1 MNLVVAM
8 KQIPDLQQ
16 IRFSN
21 RRPVLADVPKSFGNI
36 DKNALE
42 AAVLIKESYGDGKVT
57 VLSAGNE
64 ELEDTIKEALAAGA
78 DEAFLITDDNA
89 LDDADSSIVA
99 QVLTEAIKQL
109 EDVDLLLFGEG
120 SGNNYSGQMGPR
132 VAKLLDLPM
141 VGYASAIE
149 IKGDTAVVVRTL
161 EDVEEVVEVS
171 LPAVITVQSGI
182 NEPRIPSVTQIL
194 KAGRKPKTVQ
204 DLEDLD
210 LGSDHKNQVVTID
223 ILAPESNRK
232 QIKVNNASQLLDALK
247 NENLIG
253 G

>member
-1 MNLVVAM
+1 M

-132 VAKLLDLPM
+132 VAKLLETWLS
-141 VGYASAIE
+141 VCHGASSPGHI
-149 IKGDTAVVVRTL
+149 
-161 EDVEEVVEVS
+161 S
-171 LPAVITVQSGI
+171 
-182 NEPRIPSVTQIL
+182 
-194 KAGRKPKTVQ
+194 
-204 DLEDLD
+204 
-210 LGSDHKNQVVTID
+210 
-223 ILAPESNRK
+223 
-232 QIKVNNASQLLDALK
+232 
-247 NENLIG
+247 
-253 G
+253 